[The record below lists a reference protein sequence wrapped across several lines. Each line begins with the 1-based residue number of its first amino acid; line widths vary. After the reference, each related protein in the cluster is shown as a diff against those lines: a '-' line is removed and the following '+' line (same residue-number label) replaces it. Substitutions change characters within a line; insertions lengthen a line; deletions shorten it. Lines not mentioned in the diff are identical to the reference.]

1 MNKVISNHTKNVKL
15 YINLAPCS
23 SWNLCWMQ
31 ASLYTWRALISH
43 VVCLGKT
50 SSSWY
55 KYSGL
60 FLMPKILLY
69 AQNSQCVRNSI
80 FPNGKHIFPILW
92 KILKFEVMEYLI
104 PHVKFEMLVL
114 NSTVK
119 LKLGPKFFQFI
130 YRFKTVFFWKLD
142 LDCTSKFFPNSQR
155 DFLIFECC
163 SSWTSQLFQIHEKD
177 GKLGFLNMSLLC
189 TSKFSQFTKKLR
201 NWDFEVPLILYFV
214 RLWDSLS
221 GTVWL

>member
-23 SWNLCWMQ
+23 SWNLYWMQ

-80 FPNGKHIFPILW
+80 FPNGKYIFPTLW

-104 PHVKFEMLVL
+104 PYVKFEMLIL

-130 YRFKTVFFWKLD
+130 YRFKTVFFLKVGLR
-142 LDCTSKFFPNSQR
+142 LY
-155 DFLIFECC
+155 
-163 SSWTSQLFQIHEKD
+163 FQV
-177 GKLGFLNMSLLC
+177 
-189 TSKFSQFTKKLR
+189 FSQFTKRFFNFWMLLQLNFSTFSNSWKR
-201 NWDFEVPLILYFV
+201 WKIRFFEYELTLHFQIFPIH
-214 RLWDSLS
+214 
-221 GTVWL
+221 